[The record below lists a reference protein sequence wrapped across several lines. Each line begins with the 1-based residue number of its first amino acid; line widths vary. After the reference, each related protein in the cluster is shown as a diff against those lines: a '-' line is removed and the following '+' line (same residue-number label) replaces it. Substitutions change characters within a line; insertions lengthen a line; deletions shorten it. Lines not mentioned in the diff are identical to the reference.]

1 VVALVEHPADRR
13 ARPGPGKPSPPGARA
28 V

>member
-13 ARPGPGKPSPPGARA
+13 ARPGPGKTSPPGERA